1 MKKTFLIFAIL
12 LSSLTASAQSPFHF
26 TVKAGMGTSHF
37 WGKQASSDTN
47 IAWKAG
53 IGAEYNFNSWWSIR
67 SGLDVVRKG
76 GNDQIDG
83 LGQADIHAIYLEL
96 PLMPTLSFPLQKDI
110 HGFIGIGPYISIGL
124 GGTTTGS
131 TISESSSLSSPFKAN
146 TFGNIIDGNMGYRRF
161 DVGAAF
167 TVGLEYH
174 RFILSAEAQM
184 GCMQVNKQLEQLI
197 MLQTARPYCPK
208 NFSAFFTLA
217 YRFL

>member
-1 MKKTFLIFAIL
+1 
-12 LSSLTASAQSPFHF
+12 
-26 TVKAGMGTSHF
+26 
-37 WGKQASSDTN
+37 
-47 IAWKAG
+47 
-53 IGAEYNFNSWWSIR
+53 
-67 SGLDVVRKG
+67 
-76 GNDQIDG
+76 
-83 LGQADIHAIYLEL
+83 
-96 PLMPTLSFPLQKDI
+96 
-110 HGFIGIGPYISIGL
+110 
-124 GGTTTGS
+124 
-131 TISESSSLSSPFKAN
+131 
-146 TFGNIIDGNMGYRRF
+146 MGYRRF

>member
-12 LSSLTASAQSPFHF
+12 FSSLSVSAQKPLRL
-26 TVKAGMGTSHF
+26 TIEAGVGTSHF
-37 WGKQASSDTN
+37 WGKQASSNTN

-67 SGLDVVRKG
+67 SGLDVVQKG
-76 GNDQIDG
+76 GNDHIDG
-83 LGQADIHAIYLEL
+83 LGQADIRAIYLEL
-96 PLMPTLSFPLQKDI
+96 PVMPTFSFPLQKDI
-110 HGFIGIGPYISIGL
+110 RGFIGLGPYMSIGL
-124 GGTTTGS
+124 GGKTKGS
-131 TISESSSLSSPFKAN
+131 TISESSSLSSPFEAN

-197 MLQTARPYCPK
+197 MLQTTRSYCPK

-217 YRFL
+217 YRLL

>member
-1 MKKTFLIFAIL
+1 MKKTFLIFTIL
-12 LSSLTASAQSPFHF
+12 FSSLAASAQSPFHF
-26 TVKAGMGTSHF
+26 TVKAGIGTSHF

-67 SGLDVVRKG
+67 SGLDVVQKG

-96 PLMPTLSFPLQKDI
+96 SLMPTLSFPLQKDI

-124 GGTTTGS
+124 GGKTKGS
-131 TISESSSLSSPFKAN
+131 TISESSSLSSPFEAN

-161 DVGAAF
+161 DVGADF

-197 MLQTARPYCPK
+197 MLQTSRSYCPK